1 MKYAERSAVFKGVSD
16 REGPPGPTLQKGAQT
31 ATTSKPVLLADRQL
45 QPRDNSGG
53 FALPPTLA
61 KHTIGRTAAQG
72 GVGSMATETGRAT
85 SARGTGK
92 PNDQFPQSAKQNAQ
106 TPAMTDPGATTAD

>member
-1 MKYAERSAVFKGVSD
+1 MIQARVY
-16 REGPPGPTLQKGAQT
+16 

-53 FALPPTLA
+53 FAIPPTYA
-61 KHTIGRTAAQG
+61 KHTIGRTSAQG

-85 SARGTGK
+85 SARGTGR

-106 TPAMTDPGATTAD
+106 TPAMTGPGATTGSAAYTKVKQANRAPGQSGG